1 MRAITQSGVELCL
14 VSVMKNFLLS
24 ILFVLLSSSFASAQS
39 STVRGD
45 GALANIDH
53 LSKDGCIHT
62 VAELVLLKSS
72 AGAELASGIY
82 VTGSQEDVCLG
93 TGNGFATFLDARP
106 QIVGLRYA
114 RYQGTVVAESY
125 SGGAPLTFEIDLTWY
140 GKGRITSDRNVWDDE
155 GVVSFTY
162 NAEREASIRGSVR
175 ADGVVMPVATAKL
188 VRQVSGTVT
197 R

>member
-1 MRAITQSGVELCL
+1 
-14 VSVMKNFLLS
+14 MKHLLLS
-24 ILFVLLSSSFASAQS
+24 VLFVLLSSSFVSAQPS
-39 STVRGD
+39 VVRGD

-62 VAELVLLKSS
+62 VAELVLLRSS
-72 AGAELASGIY
+72 AGSELASGIY

-93 TGNGFATFLDARP
+93 TGNGFATFVDARP
-106 QIVGLRYA
+106 QVVGLRFA

-140 GKGRITSDRNVWDDE
+140 GKGRTTSDRNVWNDE
-155 GVVSFTY
+155 GLVSFTY
-162 NAEREASIRGSVR
+162 SAEREASIRGSIR
-175 ADGVVMPVATAKL
+175 ADGTVMSVASAKL